1 VNNAKTDLI
10 LKHHLLLDRMKLTAL
25 LTSADAAFVIVYF
38 SNCITDWYI
47 DTRDAP
53 SVTNKS
59 NITIRKSIGKDL
71 AD

>member
-1 VNNAKTDLI
+1 MNNAKTDLI

-25 LTSADAAFVIVYF
+25 LTSAFVI
-38 SNCITDWYI
+38 ITDWYI